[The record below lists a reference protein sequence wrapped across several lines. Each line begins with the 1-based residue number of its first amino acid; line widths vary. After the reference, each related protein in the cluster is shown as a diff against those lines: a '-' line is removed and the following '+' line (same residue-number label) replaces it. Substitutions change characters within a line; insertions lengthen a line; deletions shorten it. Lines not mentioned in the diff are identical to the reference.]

1 MRQARGNIDWQR
13 GWLLLPL
20 LLISLIWSST
30 ADASWDQSLYRQLGL
45 AGKLDKQ
52 TFRQALNS
60 YQTVRHKRKPILTII
75 DYSKPSTADCLS
87 SI

>member
-1 MRQARGNIDWQR
+1 MRQVRGNIDWQR
-13 GWLLLPL
+13 GWQLLPL

-60 YQTVRHKRKPILTII
+60 YQ
-75 DYSKPSTADCLS
+75 
-87 SI
+87 